1 MSNAWFEEEFL
12 DRGRLGPVIG
22 EALGRVRA
30 ALDRSRMPHA
40 VMLVGPAG
48 LGRELAA
55 VETAAMMVCR
65 EGGGVGCSCSACGRV
80 RKGLHPDVGVLRGE
94 GPRGIIKIDPIRR
107 IVEEAPGRPYEGTC
121 RVWILD
127 GVEAGRFGAE
137 AANAVLKVLEEPPE
151 HVRFILLAANPDA
164 VLMTIRSRC
173 QALPLPGPVQVA
185 RLLPDL
191 EGPEELAA
199 LGEEGA
205 EAAAQAE
212 AVREGL
218 EEALRGEVLGL
229 LRAARRAGTAP
240 SGLEAASLAAVEV
253 AAAAD
258 PELGDGLARLADD
271 LMRASRLTVALNLEP
286 ERQLLAC
293 LMHWYEEEVKGR
305 S

>member
-1 MSNAWFEEEFL
+1 MSNAWFEEEIL

-22 EALGRVRA
+22 EALERIGA
-30 ALDRSRMPHA
+30 ALEHGRMPHA

-65 EGGGVGCSCSACGRV
+65 EGGSLHCSCSACGRV
-80 RKGLHPDVGVLRGE
+80 RKGLHPDVAVLRGE
-94 GPRGIIKIDPIRR
+94 GPGGVIKIEAIRR
-107 IVEEAPGRPYEGTC
+107 IVEEAAGRPYEGAY

-127 GVEAGRFGAE
+127 GVEAGRLGAQ
-137 AANAVLKVLEEPPE
+137 AANAFLKVLEEPPE
-151 HVRFILLAANPDA
+151 HVRFVLLAANPEA
-164 VLMTIRSRC
+164 VLSTIRSRC

-199 LGEEGA
+199 LGGEGA
-205 EAAAQAE
+205 EAAAQVE

-218 EEALRGEVLGL
+218 EEALEGRVLGL

-240 SGLEAASLAAVEV
+240 SGLEAAALAAVEL
-253 AAAAD
+253 AAHVD

-271 LMRASRLTVALNLEP
+271 LMRASRITVALNLEA
-286 ERQLLAC
+286 ERQLLAR
-293 LMHWYEEEVKGR
+293 LMKWYEEEIKDR